1 MTQRVKGTG
10 QLGPLPQIGKG
21 VPQRGNTGSLKID
34 AGNSRGGPGGKGNG
48 GPKASGGAK
57 AADKPRMAF
66 DVAGAGKP
74 GSKGPGKAGS
84 KGPGKAGS
92 KGPGKAGSKGP
103 GKAGSHGPSF
113 KDLSK
118 ALGEMPY
125 SWDSDISAILVR
137 IEQTADVWNA
147 SMSNSIFSGP
157 DKVIPPAKEEGG
169 SKDELQRSIAVALT
183 NDPTRAQILFKE
195 SGGASW
201 SAAEL
206 AELKRVID
214 AMSPADRAALANT
227 TFERTRSRPP
237 VNGETEY
244 GETDFTKAGPTIYI
258 TDKAAGL
265 DETGKPVKASVVGDV
280 AAHEIGH
287 VVMGNGRWDSNA
299 VREWGKLS
307 HWVRQGPPETLVNG
321 YDDYMSTVNLEAND
335 GAKDPSNFVS
345 DYARTAAAEDFAESY
360 RMYLGKPGELLAKAP
375 DKFLYINAQ
384 SGKYGSA
391 ELKKMAAE
399 QGVDLPFAMAELART
414 GLRGVTVDNIAKANG
429 LEIPAQGSGAG
440 DAIELIQEKSTDA
453 AFAAQLKADPQ
464 AALGPELWNK
474 LSASEQALLKKP
486 EYVQSLLSA
495 TAANKTAPKD
505 KITDGDVKGWKKFL
519 TDLLVDPIP
528 QAELGNDDLVF
539 GQLIRRLHEPKVW
552 NNLSPEFKQLLDSP
566 KGQQFLRQMAD
577 DDNFLDF
584 SKLAY
589 KTEVGIL
596 GEQQVLKQKQ
606 FANLLAHIQRLGPAD
621 VDALQVMIN
630 KGLNRDQ
637 LSKISAA
644 HGQLAQTGAYPA
656 AGAIPAA

>member
-1 MTQRVKGTG
+1 MK
-10 QLGPLPQIGKG
+10 
-21 VPQRGNTGSLKID
+21 SKI
-34 AGNSRGGPGGKGNG
+34 GPG
-48 GPKASGGAK
+48 KA
-57 AADKPRMAF
+57 
-66 DVAGAGKP
+66 

-103 GKAGSHGPSF
+103 GKAGSKGPGKAGSRGPGNAGSKGPGKAGSKGPGKAGSKGPKISGGF
-113 KDLSK
+113 KLGSKGPFARDLSRS
-118 ALGEMPY
+118 LSEMRQY
-125 SWDSDISAILVR
+125 LDRELSDLRVR
-137 IEQTADVWNA
+137 IEQTVDVWNA
-147 SMSNSIFSGP
+147 SMSNSIFSGSDP
-157 DKVIPPAKEEGG
+157 VGPPTKVEGG
-169 SKDELQRSIAVALT
+169 SKEELQQAIATALT
-183 NDPTRAQILFKE
+183 NDPTRAQTIFKE
-195 SGGASW
+195 SGGATW
-201 SAAEL
+201 SAADL
-206 AELKRVID
+206 TELKRVID
-214 AMSPADRAALANT
+214 AMSPADKAALANT
-227 TFERTRSRPP
+227 TFERTRARPP

-244 GETDFTKAGPTIYI
+244 GEAEFTKDGATIYI
-258 TDKAAGL
+258 TDKAAGF
-265 DETGKPVKASVVGDV
+265 DEAGKPVKASVVGDV

-321 YDDYMSTVNLEAND
+321 YDNFMNTVNLEAND

-345 DYARTAAAEDFAESY
+345 DYAKTAAAEDYAESY

-384 SGKYGSA
+384 SGKYGGE

-414 GLRGVTVDNIAKANG
+414 GLRGVTVDNIARANG
-429 LEIPAQGSGAG
+429 LEIPAKGSGAG
-440 DAIELIQEKSTDA
+440 DAIDLIQDKSTDA
-453 AFAAQLKADPQ
+453 GFAAQLKADPQ
-464 AALGPELWNK
+464 AALGPEIWDK

-505 KITDGDVKGWKKFL
+505 TITDGDVNGWKKFL

-528 QAELGNDDLVF
+528 KTKLGNDDLVF
-539 GQLIRRLHEPKVW
+539 AELMQRLHDPKVI

-584 SKLAY
+584 SRLAY
-589 KTEVGIL
+589 RTEVGLL
-596 GEQQVLKQKQ
+596 GDLQVRKRLQ
-606 FANLLAHIQRLGPAD
+606 FDNLLDHIQRLSPAD

-630 KGLNRDQ
+630 KGLNKDQ

-644 HGQLAQTGAYPA
+644 HEQLAQTGAYPA